1 MKFGSVPVGMA
12 EGTIL
17 AHSVRHGGG
26 VFKKGTLLGASEI
39 AALHAAGVGEVA
51 AARLDPGDVH
61 EDAAAGRLAR
71 SAAGAGIRVEPPF
84 TGRSNLYAE
93 AAGLLVID
101 RALVDRLNRID
112 PAITIA
118 TLPEFAVVEPG
129 RMVATVKIIPFA
141 VRGAQ
146 LTEAVALG
154 AALRVA
160 TFRPFKVGLVATTLP
175 TLKNS
180 VLDKTRR
187 LLDQRLAGAGARVMG
202 ERRVAHTAEAVSS
215 ALAELRRD
223 GADLLVVFGASA
235 MVDAADVVPAGIVA
249 AGGTIR
255 HLGMPVD
262 PGNLLVL
269 GALGGAPVI
278 GAPGCARSPKEN
290 GFDWILRRLL
300 AGLDVSSADITALGV
315 GGLLMEIVSRP
326 QPREGGGPL
335 EEPDA

>member
-26 VFKKGTLLGASEI
+26 VFKKGTLLGAPEI
-39 AALHAAGVGEVA
+39 AALHAAGVGEVV

-61 EDAAAGRLAR
+61 EDEAAGRLAR
-71 SAAGAGIRVEPPF
+71 SAAGVGIRVEPPF

-101 RALVDRLNRID
+101 RALVDRFNRID

-118 TLPEFAVVEPG
+118 TLQEFAVVEPG

-141 VRGAQ
+141 VREAR
-146 LTEAVALG
+146 LAEAVALG
-154 AALRVA
+154 AALHVA
-160 TFRPFKVGLVATTLP
+160 AFRPLKVGLVATTLP

-187 LLDQRLAGAGARVMG
+187 LLDQRLAGAGALVMG
-202 ERRVAHTAEAVSS
+202 EHRVAHTADAVSA
-215 ALAELRRD
+215 ALADLQRE
-223 GADLLVVFGASA
+223 GADLLIVFGASA

-249 AGGTIR
+249 AGGEIR

-262 PGNLLVL
+262 PGNLLIL
-269 GALGGAPVI
+269 GAFGAVPVI

-300 AGLDVSSADITALGV
+300 AGLDVSSTDITALGV